1 MIILY
6 ILAPIVCFFMLINFI
21 GLFFPRLT
29 RIQESILIKR
39 TPESIFPE
47 IVSLNKFVTWDP
59 WSKRD
64 PNIHQ
69 VFTGID
75 SELNSNYSWRG
86 NKEVKEGSMT
96 IVKIESNQLIEHVLI
111 FGKGNPSRAIFK
123 LIPEENGTRVIWG
136 VEINMGKFPM
146 GRIIG
151 ALLKNM
157 LRKDFLA
164 GLENL
169 KNKIEHPNK

>member
-6 ILAPIVCFFMLINFI
+6 ILAPIACFFMLINFI

-75 SELNSNYSWRG
+75 GQLNSKYSWKG

-96 IVKIESNQLIEHVLI
+96 IVKIDQNEFVEHALI
-111 FGKGNPSRAIFK
+111 FGKGNSNRAIFK
-123 LIPEENGTRVIWG
+123 LTPTENGTQVIWG
-136 VEINMGKFPM
+136 VEMNMGKFPM

-151 ALLKNM
+151 ALLKGM
-157 LRKDFLA
+157 LSKDFIH
-164 GLENL
+164 GLEQL
-169 KNKIEHPNK
+169 KTKVDTTNK

>member
-6 ILAPIVCFFMLINFI
+6 ILAPIACLFMLINFV

-29 RIQESILIKR
+29 RIQKSIIINEKQ
-39 TPESIFPE
+39 EVIFQE

-64 PNIHQ
+64 PNIQ
-69 VFTGID
+69 QCFDGTEGQ
-75 SELNSNYSWRG
+75 LNSKYSWKG

-96 IVKIESNQLIEHVLI
+96 IVKIDQNEFVEHALI
-111 FGKGNPSRAIFK
+111 FGKGNSNRAIFK
-123 LIPEENGTRVIWG
+123 LTPTENGTQVVWG
-136 VEINMGKFPM
+136 VEMNMGKFPM

-151 ALLKNM
+151 ALLKGM
-157 LRKDFLA
+157 LSKDFIQ
-164 GLENL
+164 GLEQL
-169 KNKIEHPNK
+169 KAKVDTTNK